1 MKGVFLVFLVFI
13 SVGCSVKESASMTK
27 ELKAKTSTFCEN
39 EILLLSDS
47 LRNWRIPA
55 DSIKSMDEYFEKCSR
70 QILLSDSQSNLNET
84 LDLIN
89 QETDFFSED
98 TSSGTSPH
106 PNVFPYITIDS
117 IDISFMQLLRP
128 TGGGYTAHAEDVLWL
143 TCESEAFRAGDGFS
157 ESISRFIYEFKPRK
171 KPANNECFRIQGPVI
186 NLTFNNG
193 SFPNLETVTRGIVKG
208 YLNAQT
214 LNAQKIYRK
223 NLCELEDEE
232 ILELKN
238 LYPLKIRLIKHG

>member
-55 DSIKSMDEYFEKCSR
+55 DSIKF
-70 QILLSDSQSNLNET
+70 
-84 LDLIN
+84 
-89 QETDFFSED
+89 
-98 TSSGTSPH
+98 
-106 PNVFPYITIDS
+106 
-117 IDISFMQLLRP
+117 SFMQLLRP